1 MKGNNDGSEVNRML
15 ILDKKHNPKKN
26 AKLIM
31 QLTEKRLEMRHALQ
45 ETNRLFEDCAMNSDM
60 SIAQKTRLLS
70 FGHPLFGIPR
80 LFLTRKISE
89 PLASY
94 DTCVSE
100 TGLVYPGWKEQLD
113 KEYTHLLDQI
123 EREVNVEDFGAIG
136 DGITDNTN
144 AFKRAIGDG
153 MVKVYVPE
161 GVFITKGIKLPSWT
175 ILIGAGKG
183 KTIMR
188 LHNKAPKRAWLLT
201 NSHHWRGNR
210 NIYVQGLSLDW
221 NIERLGNAEKTSAGN
236 NFSSCLTFAHVM
248 YGWVKDVEA
257 INPGLHCF
265 DVSSS
270 YYDYSGD
277 GFRARGPS
285 RFIWLD
291 NLNGSGFGDD
301 GITTHHSD
309 NIFISNCHMCDPSG
323 RSHRKG
329 FSNSNGIEIDDGSR
343 NVWLLNNSSTR
354 CFGGVEIKA
363 HHNSSA
369 ACNVQIIGH
378 LSINDNRSYN
388 FRHIGHHS
396 NTDPESKTAYNIKA
410 TNLIA
415 IAPKFTDLYKD
426 STPRALV
433 VSGYRN
439 VAINNFTIIGDP
451 TYDFQQ
457 NPIVAIQYRAK
468 NVILNNVSIRDFKNA
483 NIDAVK
489 VFGGPNRAENVKI
502 QNLKIYKI

>member
-1 MKGNNDGSEVNRML
+1 ML
-15 ILDKKHNPKKN
+15 YLDNKHHPKKN
-26 AKLIM
+26 AKLISR
-31 QLTEKRLEMRHALQ
+31 LAEKRLEMRHALQ
-45 ETNRLFEDCAMNSDM
+45 ETDRLFEDCALNSDL
-60 SIAQKTRLLS
+60 SILQKNRLLP
-70 FGHPLFGIPR
+70 FGHPLVGITR

-89 PLASY
+89 PIASY
-94 DTCVSE
+94 DTCVNE

-113 KEYTHLLDQI
+113 NEYTHLLDQI
-123 EREVNVEDFGAIG
+123 EREVNVADFGAVG
-136 DGITDNTN
+136 DGITDNTE
-144 AFKRAIGDG
+144 AFKRAIGNG
-153 MVKVYVPE
+153 RVKICIPA

-175 ILIGAGKG
+175 CFTGAGKG
-183 KTIMR
+183 KTVLK
-188 LHNKAPKRAWLLT
+188 LHNNAPKRAWLLT

-210 NIYVQGLSLDW
+210 NIFIQGMSLDW
-221 NIERLGNAEKTSAGN
+221 NIERLGIVEKTSSGN

-343 NVWLLNNSSTR
+343 NVWLLNNSSSR
-354 CFGGVEIKA
+354 CFGGIEIKA
-363 HHNSSA
+363 HYNSSA

-396 NTDPESKTAYNIKA
+396 HTDPESKTAYNIKA

-415 IAPKFTDLYKD
+415 IAPIFTDLYKE

-451 TYDFQQ
+451 NYDFQQ

-468 NVILNNVSIRDFKNA
+468 NVVLNNVSIRDFKNA
-483 NIDAVK
+483 NTDAVK

-502 QNLKIYKI
+502 QNLKVHEI